1 MIIDENTYLEHFGVK
16 GMKWGIRNEPGSN
29 GRKKYI
35 SATPK
40 PNLSKKQ
47 RAANV
52 AKNNQAF
59 LNKTKSSEGDSLK
72 K

>member
-1 MIIDENTYLEHFGVK
+1 
-16 GMKWGIRNEPGSN
+16 MKWGIRNEPGSN